1 MRGGG
6 GGEEGE
12 GDFFLLHFWYTCA
25 NIVTTPSQYGHV
37 WTIGKRNQLKRAAT
51 AKKYK
56 IWHRFNHFYR

>member
-37 WTIGKRNQLKRAAT
+37 WTIGKRNQLKLKNIKSGT
-51 AKKYK
+51 VL
-56 IWHRFNHFYR
+56 IIFIDE